1 MNLIEEIQM
10 RIEWLAIE
18 LDDDSLSEAD
28 RADLLDDKE
37 RLEAQL
43 AKVMLGYPNA

>member
-1 MNLIEEIQM
+1 MKTIEELRT

-18 LDDDSLSEAD
+18 LDDDSLSDAD

-37 RLEAQL
+37 RLEAKL
-43 AKVMLGYPNA
+43 AKIMLGYPNA

>member
-1 MNLIEEIQM
+1 MHLIEELRT

-37 RLEAQL
+37 RLEARL
-43 AKVMLGYPNA
+43 AKIMRAYPNA